1 LTVEVK
7 RMMVD
12 DGENIPVVRQCEL
25 LTLRR
30 SSLYY
35 PPHCDQEAEAL
46 EQRVLNAIDAL
57 YTARPHLGRYGM
69 TDALSEECSLEVNPK
84 RVRRLMKTLGLQAV
98 YPRPRR
104 NTSQASAEH
113 PKYPYLLRNLEITAP
128 DQVWCADITY
138 IRLHRAF
145 RSPGLRSAR
154 CADITY
160 IRLHRGFAYLVA
172 VMDWFTRCVLA
183 WELSNTLDTTFCV
196 EALKQALGTGRRPE
210 IFNTDQGSQF
220 TSEAFTQVLT
230 EAGIAISMDGVGRA
244 FDNIMVE
251 RLWRTVKYEDVYLRD
266 YQTPA
271 EARLGLGRYFGYY
284 NHLRRHRSLDR
295 RTPASVYGL
304 AEPGSGGKH
313 LVQPARRD
321 RIETGDGCSVAESAA
336 VAPVALRAPF
346 ATAAGTLPMAA
357 VPPYSRLETVQRM
370 GTS

>member
-1 LTVEVK
+1 
-7 RMMVD
+7 MMVD

-35 PPHCDQEAEAL
+35 PPHCDQEAEAF

-113 PKYPYLLRNLEITAP
+113 PKYPYLPQNVEITAP

-138 IRLHRAF
+138 IRLHR
-145 RSPGLRSAR
+145 
-154 CADITY
+154 
-160 IRLHRGFAYLVA
+160 GFAYLVA
-172 VMDWFTRCVLA
+172 VRDWFTRCVPA
-183 WELSNTLDTTFCV
+183 WELSNTLDASFCV
-196 EALKQALGTGRRPE
+196 EALKRALGTGRRPA

-220 TSEAFTQVLT
+220 TSEAFTGALT

-266 YQTPA
+266 YHTPA
-271 EARLGLGRYFGYY
+271 EARLGLGRYVGYY
-284 NHLRRHRSLDR
+284 NHRRRHRSLGR

-321 RIETGDGCSVAESAA
+321 RIETGGGCSLAARAA

-346 ATAAGTLPMAA
+346 ATAAGTLPMAT
-357 VPPYSRLETVQRM
+357 VPPYSRSETVQRM